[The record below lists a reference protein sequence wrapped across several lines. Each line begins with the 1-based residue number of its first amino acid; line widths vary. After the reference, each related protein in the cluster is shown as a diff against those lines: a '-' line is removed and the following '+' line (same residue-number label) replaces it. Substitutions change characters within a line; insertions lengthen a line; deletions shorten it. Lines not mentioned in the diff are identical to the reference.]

1 MCKNLQEETE
11 TGVTEENV
19 NGLEAPAVPA
29 AAEEKTEK
37 LTKFPLGRIKH
48 IMKMD
53 PDLTM
58 ASQESVFLVTK
69 ALEMFVE
76 SLARSSHWLN
86 LILSSWRPQ
95 VPKKANRGHP
105 CSNYAIFTP
114 FYIK

>member
-1 MCKNLQEETE
+1 M
-11 TGVTEENV
+11 
-19 NGLEAPAVPA
+19 A

-37 LTKFPLGRIKH
+37 LTKFPLGRVKH

-86 LILSSWRPQ
+86 LILSSGRPQ
-95 VPKKANRGHP
+95 ASKKAIRGHP
-105 CSNYAIFTP
+105 FNNYAS
-114 FYIK
+114 FYTLPLLH